1 MKHNIELGKE
11 ALERL
16 LKEIGDT
23 PMSKL
28 RDMDAV
34 DYDNPKWH
42 DRPKT
47 KILKWLMEQSGVGVD
62 LLAEYLGCS
71 KQYLNNKMT
80 RDSFSVDDL
89 IIAAYACGYEFTL
102 TSNTEDKEK
111 RESYVIHI
119 DEYFKAVDDEVLV
132 RISDIEKESKANIKA
147 EYERKKAELERM
159 KQEYGFDD

>member
-1 MKHNIELGKE
+1 MKHNIDLGRD

-34 DYDNPKWH
+34 DYDNPKWY

-47 KILKWLMEQSGVGVD
+47 RIVKWLMDQSGVGVD

-80 RDSFSVDDL
+80 RDSFSLDDL

-111 RESYVIHI
+111 RESYAIHI

-159 KQEYGFDD
+159 KQAYGFDD